1 MNFTPAQRIG
11 QSKLGVLQVFGV
23 FAFRMISK
31 KVDLL
36 IRQCGFSSS
45 DRDDL
50 YQEFSLNLLVR
61 RDKFDPSV
69 GKWEAFV
76 VVVCENHFV
85 TLLARRCAEKRSR
98 RREEASFD
106 DHRRRIDGGP
116 FNRVP
121 NPDERSHARRTGQR
135 FRDRRESWEMMH
147 DVETVVRNLPLTQ
160 RSICSRLMRVNVSE
174 TARELGVSRARVM
187 VQIEAIRQRF
197 EQAGLRDYL

>member
-1 MNFTPAQRIG
+1 
-11 QSKLGVLQVFGV
+11 
-23 FAFRMISK
+23 MISK
-31 KVDLL
+31 KVDVL

-69 GKWEAFV
+69 GNWEAFV

-85 TLLARRCAEKRSR
+85 NLLAHCCAEKRSR

-116 FNRVP
+116 RDRVSD
-121 NPDERSHARRTGQR
+121 PDERSHARRTGQR

-147 DVETVVRNLPLTQ
+147 DVETVVANLPLMQ
-160 RSICSRLMRVNVSE
+160 RSICSRLMRANVSE

-187 VQIEAIRQRF
+187 EQIEAVRQRF